1 MGTDNIVVNKHTLE
15 GLDLGDPHTI
25 ELIQRAQDG
34 NAADR
39 DLTIRQA
46 LKKYRKAVLW
56 ASVLSISLVME
67 GYDLVMVCS
76 LNRNGPLSASL
87 LTSDS
92 NSSDPSTA

>member
-67 GYDLVMVCS
+67 GYDLVMVCN
-76 LNRNGPLSASL
+76 LNRNEPLSTSL

>member
-1 MGTDNIVVNKHTLE
+1 MVADNIVVNKHTLE

-56 ASVLSISLVME
+56 SLVLSISLVME
-67 GYDLVMVCS
+67 GYDLVMVCIVSPIGTLS
-76 LNRNGPLSASL
+76 LALANLYL
-87 LTSDS
+87 
-92 NSSDPSTA
+92 

>member
-1 MGTDNIVVNKHTLE
+1 MGADNIVVNKHTLE

-56 ASVLSISLVME
+56 SLVLSISLVME
-67 GYDLVMVCS
+67 GYDLVMVRSRPMPSSWDLANFDC
-76 LNRNGPLSASL
+76 
-87 LTSDS
+87 D
-92 NSSDPSTA
+92 SSDPSTA

>member
-15 GLDLGDPHTI
+15 GLDLRDPHTI

-67 GYDLVMVCS
+67 GYDLVMVCN
-76 LNRNGPLSASL
+76 LNRNEPLSASL

-92 NSSDPSTA
+92 NS

>member
-15 GLDLGDPHTI
+15 GLDLRDPHTI

-39 DLTIRQA
+39 DLTIHQA
-46 LKKYRKAVLW
+46 LKRYRKAVLW

-67 GYDLVMVCS
+67 GYDLVMVCN
-76 LNRNGPLSASL
+76 LNRNEPLSTSL